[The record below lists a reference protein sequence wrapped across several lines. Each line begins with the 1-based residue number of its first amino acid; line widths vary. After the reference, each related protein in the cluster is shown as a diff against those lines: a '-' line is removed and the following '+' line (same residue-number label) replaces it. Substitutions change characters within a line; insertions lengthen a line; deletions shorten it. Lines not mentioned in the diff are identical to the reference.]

1 MARNRRARLPRNPCN
16 KLIAFIM
23 LLLCG
28 GGVAAFL
35 PGRVISVADGETI
48 IVLTS
53 SGERQKI
60 RLYGVDCPESEQAGG
75 KAAAKFTS
83 SLVLFA
89 NVKVQKMDTDRYDRT
104 VAIVALD
111 DGRILNEELVK
122 NGHAWVYPAYCNTAR
137 CAYWQTLEAEAK
149 ADRIGL
155 WRDKKPMP
163 PWQWRRYHPR

>member
-1 MARNRRARLPRNPCN
+1 MARSRQIRLPKNPRS
-16 KLIAFIM
+16 KLIALII
-23 LLLCG
+23 LLLFG
-28 GGVAAFL
+28 GAGGVFL
-35 PGRVISVADGETI
+35 PGRVISVADGDTI